1 MSLAESDDQWCRA
14 FGATI
19 STDDIDSLPDLLTVQ
34 TGWALVSIA
43 IPKLRLRRG
52 VAARRLV
59 WIIVHWIKR
68 DNELLMRKN
77 VGKARQISLIADPKV
92 V

>member
-43 IPKLRLRRG
+43 TPKLRLRRG

-68 DNELLMRKN
+68 DNDRDNPSRSKQT
-77 VGKARQISLIADPKV
+77 KD
-92 V
+92 